1 MDKKK
6 IIMIGGGVVL
16 LIAIIFIISLIGQK
30 GQTPSQSTGVVT
42 SIVLAKS
49 EDKSKNPINATDIFS
64 INDPEIHAI
73 VTFNNLPIN
82 QNITYQWFDI
92 KNNIVLKEEK
102 RQNTAIFSG
111 LSSSILIR
119 DDKINWVTG
128 DYEMRILIND
138 QLIMK
143 KPYSVQTDV
152 DIEQGQVR
160 SSIKSIV
167 LTSAVDLQG
176 KPTKNVSN
184 VFSKDDENI
193 FASVSYSGMPVKS
206 DFVGKWVYVD
216 TARLIKTYQKTIIG
230 SDTFAF
236 SMNAKQDSWIPIK
249 KWPVG
254 KYELRIY
261 LGGDQIRTIPFTV
274 Q

>member
-6 IIMIGGGVVL
+6 IIMIVGGVVL

-30 GQTPSQSTGVVT
+30 GQTPAQSTGVVS

-49 EDKSKNPINATDIFS
+49 EDKSKNPIDATDIFS

-73 VTFNNLPIN
+73 VTFNNLPAN
-82 QNITYQWFDI
+82 QNIAYQWFDI
-92 KNNIVLKEEK
+92 KKNTILKEEK

-119 DDKINWVTG
+119 DAKVTWTTG
-128 DYEMRILIND
+128 SYELRVLIND

-143 KPYSVQTDV
+143 KSYSVQTDV
-152 DIEQGQVR
+152 DIEQGKVL
-160 SSIKSIV
+160 SSIKNIV

-176 KPTKNVSN
+176 KPTKNASN

-206 DFVGKWVYVD
+206 DFVGKFVYVD

-236 SMNAKQDSWIPIK
+236 SMNAKQDSWIPVL

-261 LGGDQIRTIPFTV
+261 LGGDQIKTIPFTV